1 MSTKKSNNII
11 GTTQAAKLMGVHPST
26 LRKKA
31 KAGKVPGAVM
41 NANGEWQFNSTDL
54 FFLSAKKPNPTPPS
68 NKLTDVIFVLDRSG
82 SMNSLIGKARN
93 NLCEQVRELAAA
105 ASPENQYRVSVINFD
120 DHITITSRAVP
131 VGDIKDPGSLY
142 LAPNGWT
149 KLSDAV
155 NEAMTLANSLDTGD
169 RQHAF
174 LISVVTDGVDNA
186 SVTPPDVIAI
196 RLAGLVS
203 SDRYTFV
210 YAGPVGSKRVGVR
223 LGFADGNCTEWN
235 QTDAGIRDLGRV
247 TNSSLNTYTA
257 SRSIGSTN
265 SKSFYAAPVTTDA
278 AKFADQLDDK
288 LDDVSARVKVERV
301 SATDPLVIRKFCE
314 QKFGSF
320 FKGQIYYQL
329 TESEKVQDYKKLIIQ
344 DTATGNFYAGETAA
358 KKLLGVPKFTGTVKI
373 KPGKMGEFKV
383 FVQSTSVNRKLTS
396 GTTVV
401 YLP

>member
-31 KAGKVPGAVM
+31 KAGKILGAKM
-41 NANGEWQFNSTDL
+41 NSEGEWEFDADTLLSTA
-54 FFLSAKKPNPTPPS
+54 AKKKQASATVG
-68 NKLTDVIFVLDRSG
+68 KLTDVIFVLDRSG
-82 SMNSLIGKARN
+82 SMGMLIDKARN
-93 NLCEQVRELAAA
+93 NLCEQIREI
-105 ASPENQYRVSVINFD
+105 ASASSPGNRYRISVINFD
-120 DHITITSRAVP
+120 DHVTVTLRASDVEN
-131 VGDIKDPGSLY
+131 VKDPSSLY
-142 LAPNGWT
+142 MRPNGCT
-149 KLSDAV
+149 RLHDAV
-155 NEAMTLANSLDTGD
+155 DEAMSLANLLDTGD
-169 RQHAF
+169 KQHAF
-174 LISVVTDGVDNA
+174 LISVVTDGADNA
-186 SVTPPDVIAI
+186 SSKPDHAVAT

-210 YAGPVGSKRVGVR
+210 YAGPGGSKRVGVR
-223 LGFADGNCTEWN
+223 LGFSDGNCTEWN

-301 SATDPLVIRKFCE
+301 SAADPLVIRKFCE